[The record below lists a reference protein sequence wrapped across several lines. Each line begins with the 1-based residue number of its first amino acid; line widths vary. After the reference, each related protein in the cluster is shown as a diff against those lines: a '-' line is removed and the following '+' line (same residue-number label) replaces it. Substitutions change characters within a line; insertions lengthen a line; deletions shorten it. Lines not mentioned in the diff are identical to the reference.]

1 MKTLARFHRL
11 IASYWFTRRS
21 LAAWGLLAADTACT
35 LILILIGVWIV
46 RWDKRFYDA
55 LAALD
60 GAILPGLVIEYLGY
74 LGLVVAFMVSG
85 EWLRKV
91 LRIRW
96 REHMSHDFQHA
107 WLQNHKHYRLQLG
120 DEPDNPDQRIAEDI
134 ALLAEQTLELIRNL
148 ISKSVTLI
156 TYLGILWGLSGV
168 HTITLFGYN
177 ITIHGYLVWI
187 ALAYSALTTLIGHL
201 IGHKLQHLNVE
212 RQHREADYRATLLR
226 IRDHSEQI
234 ALYRGEAAEE
244 ARLQQRFEHI
254 KDNWRALINRELWFG
269 TFFASYVRISIFIPI
284 FASLPMYLAKT
295 LTFGDVM
302 QTRSSFARVQDGFGW
317 FLDVYKQ
324 LILWAAVIERLAR
337 FQDALAQ
344 LPEHEK
350 TDHGDNDHI
359 STTGLCIN
367 TADGRPLLQNLNL
380 HTAAPDWLLLD
391 GKSGIGKTTLL
402 RTLAGIWPHYR
413 GRYRLPA
420 HGVLTLPQRP
430 YLPQDTLRAIL
441 CYPARDGIADEHLR
455 AALQRVGLGRL
466 ADQLDHEQEWQRI
479 LSGGEQQR
487 ISLARALITQ
497 PHILILDEATN
508 QLDDVAACT
517 LMQTL
522 KKNLPQTLCLAISHQ
537 PPIKALF
544 TRRLDLNGYAQP

>member
-1 MKTLARFHRL
+1 M
-11 IASYWFTRRS
+11 
-21 LAAWGLLAADTACT
+21 
-35 LILILIGVWIV
+35 
-46 RWDKRFYDA
+46 FY
-55 LAALD
+55 
-60 GAILPGLVIEYLGY
+60 
-74 LGLVVAFMVSG
+74 
-85 EWLRKV
+85 
-91 LRIRW
+91 
-96 REHMSHDFQHA
+96 
-107 WLQNHKHYRLQLG
+107 
-120 DEPDNPDQRIAEDI
+120 
-134 ALLAEQTLELIRNL
+134 
-148 ISKSVTLI
+148 
-156 TYLGILWGLSGV
+156 
-168 HTITLFGYN
+168 
-177 ITIHGYLVWI
+177 
-187 ALAYSALTTLIGHL
+187 
-201 IGHKLQHLNVE
+201 
-212 RQHREADYRATLLR
+212 
-226 IRDHSEQI
+226 
-234 ALYRGEAAEE
+234 
-244 ARLQQRFEHI
+244 
-254 KDNWRALINRELWFG
+254 
-269 TFFASYVRISIFIPI
+269 ASYVRISIFIPI
-284 FASLPMYLAKT
+284 FATLPMYLAKT

-350 TDHGDNDHI
+350 TDHGDNGHI

-380 HTAAPDWLLLD
+380 HAAAPDWLLLD

-402 RTLAGIWPHYR
+402 RTLAGIWPYYR
-413 GRYRLPA
+413 GRYRLPV
-420 HGVLTLPQRP
+420 HGALTLPQRP

-487 ISLARALITQ
+487 ISLARALIAR
-497 PHILILDEATN
+497 PRILILDEATN
-508 QLDDVAACT
+508 QLDDAAACT

-522 KKNLPQTLCLAISHQ
+522 REALPQTLCLAISHQ